1 MKKRQIHRELS
12 RAEHLRQNKQS
23 FRMID
28 SALEKIRK
36 TLRKEKSK

>member
-23 FRMID
+23 FKMIEA
-28 SALEKIRK
+28 ALKKVRK
-36 TLRKEKSK
+36 SLKK